1 MGARAAV
8 AVAPARGGA
17 VVTMDATDPEMTSAG
32 SVEIFRD
39 VFDPVF
45 CTFLLNDSRAKL
57 ADGHEFTRSSYQW
70 ANNVVR
76 ASQPVLIR
84 HYDPGL
90 SAIILD
96 QLIKRGVISTPD
108 FTVMNYAWSRLSY
121 IPWHND
127 PLHPLAI
134 SVYLN
139 DVWDPDWGGLFLCR
153 DETGSIRGHAPKF
166 NTGVKNAG
174 HVLHATTMVAPDAAS
189 PRLTLQIFPRAP

>member
-1 MGARAAV
+1 VKMAS
-8 AVAPARGGA
+8 
-17 VVTMDATDPEMTSAG
+17 VVPEATSAG
-32 SVEIFRD
+32 TIEMFED
-39 VFDPVF
+39 VFEPAF

-57 ADGHEFTRSSYQW
+57 AGSNEFTRSNYQW
-70 ANNVVR
+70 ANNVVL

-96 QLIKRGVISTPD
+96 QLVKRGVISTPD
-108 FTVMNYAWSRLSY
+108 FMVMNYAWSRLSY

-127 PLHPLAI
+127 GMHDVAI

-139 DVWDPDWGGLFLCR
+139 DVWDPDWGGLFLYR
-153 DETGSIRGHAPKF
+153 DETGAIHGHAPKC
-166 NTGVKNAG
+166 NTAVKNAG
-174 HVLHATTMVAPDAAS
+174 HVEHATTMVAPDAPS

>member
-1 MGARAAV
+1 M
-8 AVAPARGGA
+8 
-17 VVTMDATDPEMTSAG
+17 MDGTDPEMTSAG
-32 SVEIFRD
+32 SVEIIRD

-57 ADGHEFTRSSYQW
+57 AQGDEFSRSSYQW
-70 ANNVVR
+70 ADNVVR

-96 QLIKRGVISTPD
+96 QLIKRGIVSTRD
-108 FTVMNYAWSRLSY
+108 FRVMNYAWSRLSY

-127 PLHPLAI
+127 KTHDVGI

-139 DVWDPDWGGLFLCR
+139 DVWDPDWGGLFLYR
-153 DETGSIRGHAPKF
+153 DETGNIRGHAPKF

-174 HVLHATTMVAPDAAS
+174 HVQHATTMVAPDAAS
-189 PRLTLQIFPRAP
+189 PRLTLQLFPKAR